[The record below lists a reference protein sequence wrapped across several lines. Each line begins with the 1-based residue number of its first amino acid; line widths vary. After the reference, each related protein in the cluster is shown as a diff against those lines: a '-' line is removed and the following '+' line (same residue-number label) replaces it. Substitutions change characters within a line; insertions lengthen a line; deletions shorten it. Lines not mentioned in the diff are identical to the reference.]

1 MLNNQRVHGNQLYKI
16 IMGWLWKDMVN
27 DEILTIK
34 PSPIEVSCWVY
45 RSVSYLGLKMIPQN
59 GSLLGWFMVYRSST
73 FAILCQFRGTIWN
86 LELWLNSSNSHR
98 FVWTCRGPHGS
109 CLAVGG
115 FLDSTHIY
123 GCESK
128 RFGIEQVLVDIPFN
142 TPFNTLL
149 NRRVPIVQYPPFTTP
164 FNTLVQYPCSINILL
179 QF

>member
-1 MLNNQRVHGNQLYKI
+1 MLNNQRVHGKQLYKI

-123 GCESK
+123 
-128 RFGIEQVLVDIPFN
+128 IYYI
-142 TPFNTLL
+142 
-149 NRRVPIVQYPPFTTP
+149 
-164 FNTLVQYPCSINILL
+164 ILYIYIIL
-179 QF
+179 YYILCIIYYILYIL